1 MNVIKFKSNNKIVR
15 EIVVIG
21 WDVSYEDNSITIWV
35 FNRIIKG
42 KFNYI
47 DFSTDGY
54 KTVVTIDGFVE
65 EDN

>member
-1 MNVIKFKSNNKIVR
+1 MNVIKFKSNDKIVR

-21 WDVSYEDNSITIWV
+21 WDISYEDNSITIWV

-42 KFNYI
+42 KFNSI